1 MFSYKEL
8 QIIGMYMD
16 GREPINVQPKS
27 IPYIV
32 EGILNKIDSVNI
44 ADLRKSKNPNKHNTT
59 KP

>member
-1 MFSYKEL
+1 MFGYKEL
-8 QIIGMYMD
+8 QVIGMYLD

-32 EGILNKIDSVNI
+32 EGILNKIDRVNI
-44 ADLRKSKNPNKHNTT
+44 ADLRKSKNPNKHKPT